1 MLRFVL
7 NILTHLLTLNNSL
20 KLHKNILID
29 MTIVRIFYENN
40 KSRLT
45 EKVIIIVNN
54 CFDAI
59 LLLYLKFETLLVLK
73 RGKKITIP
81 II

>member
-1 MLRFVL
+1 
-7 NILTHLLTLNNSL
+7 
-20 KLHKNILID
+20 
-29 MTIVRIFYENN
+29 MTIVGIFYENN
-40 KSRLT
+40 KNRLT

-73 RGKKITIP
+73 
-81 II
+81 

>member
-29 MTIVRIFYENN
+29 MTIVGIFYENN

-45 EKVIIIVNN
+45 EKVIIIVNY

-73 RGKKITIP
+73 
-81 II
+81 